1 MTMGASD
8 RRKLKKLSKWWHLN
22 ESASARQ
29 AVIRAYESER
39 QARKLKPMELKR
51 HMTEEEL
58 RAAISGKPAAFQ
70 NVSAPNEENK

>member
-51 HMTEEEL
+51 PMTEEEL
-58 RAAISGKPAAFQ
+58 RAISGKSDLIQ
-70 NVSAPNEENK
+70 NVSVPNEESK